1 MEDNLMVEVSNA
13 LDGQLARTIWDVIV
27 IGGGPAGALAAR
39 QAALAGLATL
49 LIDAKDFPREK
60 VCGGYLSSRAISVL
74 HRTGLSQVLSN
85 DRESHASEIELICG
99 RQHVRLPLPLGRVVD
114 RAAFDASL
122 VERAHVA
129 GAAVLT
135 KWKALIDPMF
145 CDDFRTVTVLREGTR
160 ETLLTRV
167 VICADG
173 LSRTSVRQLL
183 EFARCATPDSRVGIG
198 TAITVNENTLP
209 ANQITMA
216 VSSHGYVGISRISHD
231 RFNVAAAIDPA
242 VIAQASPAKI
252 AADILENAGI
262 RVTPALTRV
271 RWRGTPP
278 LSSRPL
284 HVSSERIFL
293 IGDAAGYVEPF
304 TGEGMAT
311 AFESAVA
318 VMPLVIEAASSWDPS
333 LARRWDTLH
342 RQIVRDRQFTCK
354 QLAWILRRPWAAFA
368 ALGMCRMLPALAHRV
383 IAKVTVPSTL
393 CTSRGVGP
401 S

>member
-1 MEDNLMVEVSNA
+1 
-13 LDGQLARTIWDVIV
+13 
-27 IGGGPAGALAAR
+27 
-39 QAALAGLATL
+39 
-49 LIDAKDFPREK
+49 
-60 VCGGYLSSRAISVL
+60 
-74 HRTGLSQVLSN
+74 
-85 DRESHASEIELICG
+85 
-99 RQHVRLPLPLGRVVD
+99 
-114 RAAFDASL
+114 
-122 VERAHVA
+122 
-129 GAAVLT
+129 
-135 KWKALIDPMF
+135 
-145 CDDFRTVTVLREGTR
+145 
-160 ETLLTRV
+160 
-167 VICADG
+167 
-173 LSRTSVRQLL
+173 VRQLP
-183 EFARCATPDSRVGIG
+183 EFAGSAKLDSRVGIG
-198 TAITVNENTLP
+198 TAVTVNENTLP

-242 VIAQASPAKI
+242 ALAQVSPAKI
-252 AADILENAGI
+252 AAEILENAGI
-262 RVTPALTRV
+262 PATPALTRA

-284 HVSSERIFL
+284 HVSSERVFL

-333 LARRWDTLH
+333 LAGRWDTLH

-368 ALGMCRMLPALAHRV
+368 ALGMCRMLPGLAHRV